1 VTKILTKTSLF
12 FAIGILAVALLFV
25 CSLVAEAQQK
35 GAPEKKGAPA
45 AAPQAAKPDVK
56 APAPSTT
63 GQPGDEYAGCSPD
76 YASEEIKAMEAF
88 VAELSPELT
97 PKFKAILL
105 KCDFKANDDLL
116 GYISSL
122 QEDMADMEFA
132 NAEQEKEYRQEKA
145 KEVEV
150 QIVLSQKPVDQAELK
165 KLVGDLFDLRQKG
178 MQFELADLEKQVE
191 LLKKRVG
198 ERQQLK
204 DKIVDRKAKELTAGE
219 QPEAEGKEPPPDPLG
234 WD

>member
-1 VTKILTKTSLF
+1 VTKILTKTRPF
-12 FAIGILAVALLFV
+12 IAVGILAVALLFV

-35 GAPEKKGAPA
+35 GAADKKGAPA
-45 AAPQAAKPDVK
+45 ASSEAAKPDVK
-56 APAPSTT
+56 APAPATT

-76 YASEEIKAMEAF
+76 YDSEEIKAMEAF
-88 VAELSPELT
+88 VAELSPDLT

-105 KCDFKANDDLL
+105 KCDFKANDELL
-116 GYISSL
+116 GLITSL

-132 NAEQEKEYRQEKA
+132 SAEQEKEYRQEKA

-150 QIVLSQKPVDQAELK
+150 QIILSQRPVDQAALK
-165 KLVGDLFDLRQKG
+165 KLVGELFDLRQKG
-178 MQFELADLEKQVE
+178 MQYELEDLEKQVE
-191 LLKKRVG
+191 LLKKRVA

-204 DKIVDRKAKELTAGE
+204 DKIIDRKAKELTAGE
-219 QPEAEGKEPPPDPLG
+219 QPAAEGKEPPPDPLS